1 MTGYAWTEEE
11 EALALYFASLGVP
24 HRLIP
29 RLLAQRQFS
38 RTLTAVQNKIAEI
51 QRREANNIKLKRLT
65 KNKVDELLAKRLE
78 ENQIEVVIRPT
89 PDDQGI
95 ISGVHRNIDVW
106 EEYLSWKARMAN
118 RKSQGRP
125 LGNCEGAVD
134 TQHDPLPQVVFF
146 MGRRLKDRALREL
159 CGGNY
164 RDQHRHQR
172 CVNLR
177 SDNRTLRSLQPRF
190 FADCD
195 PTRRSQ
201 PPAPEVLHVCH
212 PDQTF
217 PLDISP
223 TEHSLYDLVLARLL
237 FLFVDVLCIFAD
249 DLGGLEGVREWL
261 STWARLGSASS
272 LPHVVRPRVI
282 VIVSD
287 KTQSVTHNLL
297 EEDDFLYHLLHVG
310 DLPFFAAFG
319 DVQVSR
325 LPSEELS
332 AESRFLGLGSEISQ
346 QLRNMRQI
354 REHHR
359 VLFSATHLDALF
371 DLSLRHI
378 SADPFAPFNF
388 VRATR
393 QQNPLDRAFTSH
405 LIHFLEVGKRAPYDE
420 TAAYIASAIL
430 MDAYPPG
437 MHRFQPSTVFRTL
450 YRDACYLALQH
461 CYSADV
467 VVSIQ
472 CRKIEDRL
480 IGLFEEMVVDSTP
493 SWEIH
498 RRNLESQG
506 KFWTHALS
514 NKTCLVC
521 LRRYPEHTP
530 VCGHS
535 ICDTCTEVFGEP
547 CPHADNEYIIRQCVV
562 CGVQGSLTV
571 RLKPP
576 TAAPRVLSIDGG
588 GPRGVIPLENLEILQ
603 EIIGPDLPISDFFD
617 LKVGSSSGG
626 LIVLSMTMRGLD
638 ITQCKS
644 LFRLLAK
651 KAFSVRRRWL
661 GSWLSDERYDS
672 TVLDDVLKEHYTP
685 TQRLYGT
692 PTSLVSAGKVAVTTT
707 SLDGDPFIFTNYN
720 GTAPRRTKPAYER
733 LRPDIEDEPFVWQAA
748 RATASAHLFFSTV
761 HLPGLGSFQDG
772 GLPRYNNPAH
782 VAELEA
788 KHLWPEGPDPDIFI
802 TLGTGSET
810 RCAKPSAFRNVLV
823 DGWIPRVYRA
833 MQRTFDGRVTWLDQY
848 ARLDDTSKEHHFR
861 FDSLF
866 GGLPPMDNTDCMDYL
881 SNQARIQSSWQDSGE
896 AALTLLTSSLFFE
909 LDAKPEYRCGLF
921 RCMGMIRCRAP
932 PEPLIRKLAQLEPS
946 CQEFFKDGLNLGLH
960 LSAND
965 ICAACHRYSL
975 SVYFYVRNLDEKV
988 TLSLRLGATKRRLS
1002 AFPKS
1007 MQQFIEEQ
1015 KLDSPF
1021 GVPNHSIPLQVQCPT
1036 CRAPTRT
1043 QRRKRKYTEL

>member
-1 MTGYAWTEEE
+1 MAKCEHISWIELSEGGGAPQLVYG
-11 EALALYFASLGVP
+11 SRVS
-24 HRLIP
+24 RLVSELP
-29 RLLAQRQFS
+29 DPSAQ
-38 RTLTAVQNKIAEI
+38 
-51 QRREANNIKLKRLT
+51 
-65 KNKVDELLAKRLE
+65 
-78 ENQIEVVIRPT
+78 
-89 PDDQGI
+89 
-95 ISGVHRNIDVW
+95 
-106 EEYLSWKARMAN
+106 
-118 RKSQGRP
+118 
-125 LGNCEGAVD
+125 
-134 TQHDPLPQVVFF
+134 LPQVVFF

-164 RDQHRHQR
+164 RDQHCHQR

-201 PPAPEVLHVCH
+201 PPALEVLHVCH

-249 DLGGLEGVREWL
+249 DLGGLEGVRERL

-287 KTQSVTHNLL
+287 KTQSVTYNLL

-332 AESRFLGLGSEISQ
+332 PESCFLGLGSEISQ
-346 QLRNMRQI
+346 QLRNM
-354 REHHR
+354 
-359 VLFSATHLDALF
+359 
-371 DLSLRHI
+371 
-378 SADPFAPFNF
+378 
-388 VRATR
+388 
-393 QQNPLDRAFTSH
+393 
-405 LIHFLEVGKRAPYDE
+405 
-420 TAAYIASAIL
+420 
-430 MDAYPPG
+430 
-437 MHRFQPSTVFRTL
+437 
-450 YRDACYLALQH
+450 
-461 CYSADV
+461 
-467 VVSIQ
+467 
-472 CRKIEDRL
+472 RKIEDRL

-506 KFWTHALS
+506 KFWTHALL

-521 LRRYPEHTP
+521 LRRYLEHTP
-530 VCGHS
+530 VCGHL

-562 CGVQGSLTV
+562 CGVQGSLIV

-576 TAAPRVLSIDGG
+576 TAALRVLSIDGG

-644 LFRLLAK
+644 LFWLLAK

-685 TQRLYGT
+685 TQWLYGT
-692 PTSLVSAGKVAVTTT
+692 LTSLVSAGKVVVTIM

-720 GTAPRRTKPAYER
+720 GTAPRRTKP
-733 LRPDIEDEPFVWQAA
+733 DIEDEPFVWQVAC
-748 RATASAHLFFSTV
+748 ATASAPLFFSTV

-782 VAELEA
+782 VVELEA

-810 RCAKPSAFRNVLV
+810 RCAKPSAFWNVLV
-823 DGWIPRVYRA
+823 DGWIPR
-833 MQRTFDGRVTWLDQY
+833 Y

-881 SNQARIQSSWQDSGE
+881 SNQARIQLSWQDSGE

-909 LDAKPEYRCGLF
+909 LDGKPEYRCGLF
-921 RCMGMIRCRAP
+921 CCMGTIRCRAP
-932 PEPLIRKLAQLEPS
+932 PEPLIRKLAQLEPT

-975 SVYFYVRNLDEKV
+975 SVYFYV
-988 TLSLRLGATKRRLS
+988 
-1002 AFPKS
+1002 
-1007 MQQFIEEQ
+1007 
-1015 KLDSPF
+1015 
-1021 GVPNHSIPLQVQCPT
+1021 
-1036 CRAPTRT
+1036 
-1043 QRRKRKYTEL
+1043 